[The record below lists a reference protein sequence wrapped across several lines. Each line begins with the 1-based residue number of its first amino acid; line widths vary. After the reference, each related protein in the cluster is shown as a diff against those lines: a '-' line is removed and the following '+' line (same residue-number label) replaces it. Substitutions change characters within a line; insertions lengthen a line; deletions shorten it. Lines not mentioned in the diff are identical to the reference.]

1 MDLVY
6 IHTCHISFFKLILLL
21 VHLPKV
27 NALFRK
33 EKEVLND
40 NNKNKDAGSKK
51 IYNRCSIYFGL
62 FWATSLSKCLHC
74 FIFSCLVCNDWFIQR
89 FMSQWIKLGCYFL
102 VSFCCNCFLKSK
114 AWVHYST
121 LWKINPLNCR
131 VTYRWKD

>member
-62 FWATSLSKCLHC
+62 F
-74 FIFSCLVCNDWFIQR
+74 
-89 FMSQWIKLGCYFL
+89 
-102 VSFCCNCFLKSK
+102 
-114 AWVHYST
+114 
-121 LWKINPLNCR
+121 
-131 VTYRWKD
+131 